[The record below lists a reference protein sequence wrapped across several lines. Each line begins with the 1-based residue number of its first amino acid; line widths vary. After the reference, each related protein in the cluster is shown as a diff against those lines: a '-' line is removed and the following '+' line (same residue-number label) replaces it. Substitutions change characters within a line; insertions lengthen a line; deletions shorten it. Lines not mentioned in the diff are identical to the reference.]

1 MYDQLASEG
10 WDILGIGRNTTR
22 STNGDHS
29 IVNIL
34 RRDEVAEIVN
44 QFRPDAVFYLAAVHG
59 SSQQSHDASDDMLF
73 ERSAAVNL
81 QGVVNFLEHLP
92 QHSSLFYAASSHV
105 FGKPD
110 GPVQDETTELRPAS
124 IYGATKTAGIHACR
138 YYRSTRNARAS
149 VGILYN
155 HESPLRRRE
164 FVTQRVVASAVAISL
179 GKSQELV
186 LGDLNARVDWGYAPD
201 YVDAMV
207 RIAML
212 PEGDDFIIATG
223 ETHSVKELVDIAFSY
238 LNLDWRDHV
247 RVDNTLLRRESW
259 SLAGN
264 SDKLRRRTGWAPK
277 TGFTQMIHILV
288 DAERKCA
295 GD

>member
-124 IYGATKTAGIHACR
+124 IYGATKTAGIHACD
-138 YYRSTRNARAS
+138 
-149 VGILYN
+149 
-155 HESPLRRRE
+155 
-164 FVTQRVVASAVAISL
+164 VAL
-179 GKSQELV
+179 EE
-186 LGDLNARVDWGYAPD
+186 PD
-201 YVDAMV
+201 
-207 RIAML
+207 
-212 PEGDDFIIATG
+212 
-223 ETHSVKELVDIAFSY
+223 H
-238 LNLDWRDHV
+238 
-247 RVDNTLLRRESW
+247 
-259 SLAGN
+259 
-264 SDKLRRRTGWAPK
+264 
-277 TGFTQMIHILV
+277 
-288 DAERKCA
+288 
-295 GD
+295 